1 MSLLFKFRPLVIN
14 PELAARI
21 GLNEAIVLQQLNYWL
36 TETESGI
43 EHDGRRWV
51 YNTHDQWANQFPFWS
66 VDTVKR
72 ALTTLTRK
80 GIVITEKL
88 QKSQRNHTNFY
99 SIEFEH
105 PALLE
110 EGKLPSSKRA
120 KVTPSEE
127 GKLHPSNG
135 ADCPDVKRA
144 DCPVL
149 LTEITTETTTEI
161 TTETSQQGG
170 EAKGVPA
177 VLSKQKQK
185 GDTSNTAELGAL
197 PEWIPADAWVAFVE
211 MRKAMGSKGKLTP
224 AAAKLI
230 IKKLGELAA
239 QGHPPG
245 AVLEQSVMNNW
256 RGVFELKNQQAGGR
270 QQQLETRN
278 RSAIEEFVNGGGRH
292 G

>member
-14 PELAARI
+14 PELAERI

-43 EHDGRRWV
+43 EVNGRRWV
-51 YNTHDQWANQFPFWS
+51 YNTHDQWAKQFPFWS

-72 ALTTLTRK
+72 ALTVLTK
-80 GIVITEKL
+80 QGIVIAEKL

-99 SIEFEH
+99 TIEFEH
-105 PALLE
+105 PALTE
-110 EGKLPSSKRA
+110 EGNLPSSKRA
-120 KVTPSEE
+120 KAPSSEE
-127 GKLHPSNG
+127 GKMHQSTG

-144 DCPVL
+144 NCPVL

-161 TTETSQQGG
+161 TAETSQQGG
-170 EAKGVPA
+170 AAESVPA

-185 GDTSNTAELGAL
+185 ASTSNTAELGAL
-197 PEWIPADAWVAFVE
+197 PEWIPAEAWVAFVE

-256 RGVFELKNQQAGGR
+256 RGVFELKNQQSGGR

-278 RSAIEEFVNGGGRH
+278 RSAIEEFVNGGQRNG
-292 G
+292 